1 LGEKKIKRNRHLS
14 EKNRKKNQ
22 NGAGERNNNLVYD
35 QSLFLLHGLLEL
47 FHLKLYAAAVC

>member
-1 LGEKKIKRNRHLS
+1 MTFIGKKI
-14 EKNRKKNQ
+14 EKNQ

-47 FHLKLYAAAVC
+47 FHLKIYAAVVC